1 MLKVAYQVI
10 KDFGALGVGIVQ
22 LGVIIVLFWK
32 LFTNHLKHLKI
43 TVDDNI
49 KETKGIKTEV
59 INLKERVAK
68 VEGKLS

>member
-1 MLKVAYQVI
+1 MIKVAYEIV

-32 LFTNHLKHLKI
+32 LFTNHLRHLGSKI
-43 TVDDNI
+43 DDNI
-49 KETKGIKTEV
+49 RETKGVKKEV
-59 INLKERVAK
+59 TNLKERISK